1 MKTCTPTYRDGAE
14 LLTSYPEPKPRCHL
28 DGYQNIVFDAEP
40 RYYVHLAGCNTPKR
54 LLSWCMH
61 LCEKTWM
68 DTATL
73 RDFIILAHTANGKPV
88 PW

>member
-1 MKTCTPTYRDGAE
+1 MATCNPMTVAE
-14 LLTSYPEPKPRCHL
+14 LIAAYPEPKPRCHL
-28 DGYQNIVFDAEP
+28 DGGNIVFDAEP
-40 RYYVHLAGCNTPKR
+40 RYYVPLADCNTQKK

-61 LCEKTWM
+61 LCEKTWV
-68 DTATL
+68 DTQAL